1 MRGEDDRVFTPSQ
14 LWMQADEDRV
24 GWGECNG
31 IYRRDPCSHIV
42 VCLSPVFPCCPVLHL
57 LSFSLPLPFC
67 DFWKPPF
74 FPPSALRSYFSLVT
88 SLSAPSGL
96 FSSANHV
103 LFPGPSFYL
112 TSSLLYMSAP
122 TSPCSLS
129 LYFSI
134 SIILLRPLFHNSFL
148 PSSSLFCFFL
158 HTGIILWFAQDVLH
172 QSRPVTEDQQ
182 SNNSSSSS
190 GTYCSSSNTTFSC
203 LTSLMYSLSQGGHS
217 SWLIMAA
224 QTLNLTEG
232 ES

>member
-31 IYRRDPCSHIV
+31 IYWRDPCYCSHIV

-57 LSFSLPLPFC
+57 LSFLLPLPFC
-67 DFWKPPF
+67 NF
-74 FPPSALRSYFSLVT
+74 FSSSALLSYFYLVT
-88 SLSAPSGL
+88 SLSAPSVL
-96 FSSANHV
+96 FSLANHV
-103 LFPGPSFYL
+103 LFPGPSFYR
-112 TSSLLYMSAP
+112 TSSPLYMSAP

-129 LYFSI
+129 LYVSI

-172 QSRPVTEDQQ
+172 QSQPVTEDQQ